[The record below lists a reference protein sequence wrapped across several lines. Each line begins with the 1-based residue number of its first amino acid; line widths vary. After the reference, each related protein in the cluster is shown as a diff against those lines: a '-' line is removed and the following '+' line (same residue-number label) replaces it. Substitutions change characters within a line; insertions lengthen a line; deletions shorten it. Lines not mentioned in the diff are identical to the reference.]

1 MAAARCVLVGGAMSA
16 VEREKTPGC
25 VERVLPVK
33 SKQSL
38 EMSLE
43 DKRGERAMVGQS
55 VFSKVRFVAFSRVGC
70 NS

>member
-1 MAAARCVLVGGAMSA
+1 MAAVRCVPVGGAMSA
-16 VEREKTPGC
+16 VEREKTPGY

-55 VFSKVRFVAFSRVGC
+55 VFS
-70 NS
+70 